1 MATDLRTLIIGGLF
15 LCLGAQV
22 HGKDGKI
29 NTLSFDWVN
38 VILFATFIWIRLSGM
53 GVKYVCWMT
62 GAARVTQCCITI

>member
-29 NTLSFDWVN
+29 ITLSFDWVN

-53 GVKYVCWMT
+53 GVKHVCWMT

>member
-53 GVKYVCWMT
+53 GVKQVCWMT